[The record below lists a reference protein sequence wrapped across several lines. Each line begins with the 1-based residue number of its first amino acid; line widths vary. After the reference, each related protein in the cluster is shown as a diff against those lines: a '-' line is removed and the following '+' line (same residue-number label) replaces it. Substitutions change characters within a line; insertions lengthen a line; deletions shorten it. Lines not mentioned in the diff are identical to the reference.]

1 MMKMWIKL
9 LVKRLMQ
16 VSKPVKIKQKSWGH
30 EIWLHNSNKYCGKIL
45 VIKANKSSSLHYHK
59 LKDETFY
66 IQEGK
71 ILVKFVSKDGDIEQL
86 EMNKGDV
93 LDIPKGTRHQIIG
106 IAKKSEIFEV
116 STQHFD
122 DDSIYV

>member
-1 MMKMWIKL
+1 M
-9 LVKRLMQ
+9 
-16 VSKPVKIKQKSWGH
+16 
-30 EIWLHNSNKYCGKIL
+30 
-45 VIKANKSSSLHYHK
+45 VIDANKSSSLHYHK

-71 ILVKFVSKDGDIEQL
+71 ILVNTISDDGIKKEF

-93 LDIPKGTRHQIIG
+93 LDIPKGTKHQFIG
-106 IAKKSEIFEV
+106 IAEKSEIFEV
-116 STQHFD
+116 STEHFD